1 MWKKFGTMVMANPP
15 SPVILTEYKMQT
27 RNVKLTLEQA
37 KEFYKK
43 GGDLR
48 EIALTAY
55 TEEELQHLPTSWE
68 EFCTVCRVKSCEARI
83 DSLGFIEVLS
93 REKDRNSEFAKNLL
107 PTGDDAVAHR
117 ALMQLHQLRDYYRQ
131 GWVPNWD
138 DLNQEKYCIVAIGE
152 RQCKTIKC
160 TRAKHFLSFQS
171 QELAGKFLQC
181 FVNEIYQARE
191 LL

>member
-1 MWKKFGTMVMANPP
+1 
-15 SPVILTEYKMQT
+15 
-27 RNVKLTLEQA
+27 
-37 KEFYKK
+37 
-43 GGDLR
+43 
-48 EIALTAY
+48 
-55 TEEELQHLPTSWE
+55 
-68 EFCTVCRVKSCEARI
+68 VKSGEARI

-131 GWVPNWD
+131 GWVPDWENLAQD
-138 DLNQEKYCIVAIGE
+138 KYCIVAIGE

-181 FVNEIYQARE
+181 FIHEIYQARE